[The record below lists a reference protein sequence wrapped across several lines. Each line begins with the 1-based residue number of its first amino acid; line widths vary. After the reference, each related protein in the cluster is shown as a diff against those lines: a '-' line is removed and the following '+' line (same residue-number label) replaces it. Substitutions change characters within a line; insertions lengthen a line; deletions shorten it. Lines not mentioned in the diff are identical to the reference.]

1 MTVPCGERLAT
12 ATTVPMKETLAPYD
26 VVAFARSST
35 SAAPWTCGR
44 GHKRGVMRVELC
56 TSKSARGRDER
67 QGRARTRESTRRI
80 AR

>member
-1 MTVPCGERLAT
+1 M
-12 ATTVPMKETLAPYD
+12 TVPMKETLAPHD

-44 GHKRGVMRVELC
+44 GHKRGVVRVELF
-56 TSKSARGRDER
+56 TSKSARGRDET
-67 QGRARTRESTRRI
+67 QGRARIRECARRI